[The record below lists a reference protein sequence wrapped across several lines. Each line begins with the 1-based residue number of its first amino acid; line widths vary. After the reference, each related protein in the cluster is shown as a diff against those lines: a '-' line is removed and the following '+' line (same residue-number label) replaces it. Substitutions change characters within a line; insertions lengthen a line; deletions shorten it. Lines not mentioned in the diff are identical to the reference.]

1 MTKKKLKHS
10 TKEFKTISVEANKMS
25 VIYTDTNKHY
35 VYKLDNQTP
44 TKDVVLFGKVYK
56 GKRALSSKDDF
67 LTPTHRRIL
76 NDILYSRHRYTE
88 KQIKEMPLI
97 RQYYILDVARKV
109 EKVLYNWK
117 KEIISARI
125 DNLLLKL
132 FPHSNIVKQ
141 FVDVCKE
148 NPIGSDISRTDIRT
162 LVSEQ
167 EIVEYLRLKGLF
179 PKQ

>member
-1 MTKKKLKHS
+1 MTRKKPKKPS
-10 TKEFKTISVEANKMS
+10 NQFKTISVEANKMS

-35 VYKLDNQTP
+35 VYKLENQTP
-44 TKDVVLFGKVYK
+44 TKELVLFGKVYK
-56 GKRALSSKDDF
+56 GQRALSSKDDF
-67 LTPTHRRIL
+67 LSPTHRRIL
-76 NDILYSRHRYTE
+76 NDILYSKHRYTD

-117 KEIISARI
+117 KEIISTRL

-132 FPHSNIVKQ
+132 FPHSKFMKQ

-148 NPIGSDISRTDIRT
+148 NPVGTDVSRTDIRT